1 MCWFGLS
8 RGGNFKRHRQ
18 KQQKQEEKGREEE
31 KEKKKHIFSYVCFT
45 PSGGAK

>member
-31 KEKKKHIFSYVCFT
+31 KEKKIFLRMLNPF
-45 PSGGAK
+45 GGSKVKK